1 VSTISEQIDAETVLR
16 VVNATTSFNNP
27 QQVNPVT
34 ALPPLIAAKLADMR
48 SGLDV
53 TEIMHEE
60 VQAFVVT
67 TVCRRGDGSLDS
79 FTALNVETQK
89 LWHFIGHMVAEPDLP
104 LVRPNAKFWEISAL
118 QTERCGSRVR
128 SVVLLW
134 EP

>member
-1 VSTISEQIDAETVLR
+1 MLTRSERIDAETVLR
-16 VVNATTSFNNP
+16 VVNATTAFNNP

-34 ALPPLIAAKLADMR
+34 ALPPLVAAKLADLR

-53 TEIMHEE
+53 TEIVHEE
-60 VQAFVVT
+60 VMAFVVT
-67 TVCRRGDGSLDS
+67 TVCRRGGDLDS

-89 LWHFIGHMVAEPDLP
+89 LWHFVGQMVAEPDLP
-104 LVRPNAKFWEISAL
+104 LVRPNAKFWEINAL